1 MHFATDPGRS
11 NMNLK
16 NKIQLGAWL
25 LAGYGAL
32 CVPAQ
37 AALITPLPQPNPAGA
52 ALTRTN
58 SGVID
63 TANPFFKAFGNGR
76 SCASCHQESAGWSVT
91 PQNLQARF
99 AQSNGNDP
107 IFRLNDGANSPNAA
121 SASVEQK
128 RQAYS
133 MLLSKGLIRV
143 GLPIP
148 AGAEFTLVKVDDPY
162 GYASAQELSLFRRP
176 LPSTNLNFQSVL
188 MWDARETLA
197 DAQSKLCIVGSR
209 PAQCFASMDF
219 DLLHQAN
226 SAVTGHAQAAQGLTA
241 AEQRSIVDFEKSLIT
256 AQVSSN
262 LAGSLA
268 GAGATGG
275 PAALAQN
282 IFYFGINDV
291 EAGDY
296 LTGAAFNR
304 AAMNLFG
311 AWRGL
316 DRRPPP
322 QPGRPA
328 PPAVTASD
336 LARASIARGEGIFN
350 NKPFNIVNVGGFN
363 DELRRPLQRATCT
376 SCHNT
381 PNVGSNSVPRLFNTG
396 TSAANLRT
404 PDLPLYT
411 LKNIASGEEI
421 QTSDPG
427 SALLSGKWKDIGRV
441 KVPGLRSLASRAPY
455 FHNGAMKDLTEVVKF
470 YDKRFA
476 IGFTPQEI
484 TDLTAFLQAL

>member
-1 MHFATDPGRS
+1 MKLATK
-11 NMNLK
+11 MN
-16 NKIQLGAWL
+16 LGAWL
-25 LAGYGAL
+25 LAANGAL
-32 CVPAQ
+32 CLPALG
-37 AALITPLPQPNPAGA
+37 ALLTPLAQPNQAGA
-52 ALTRTN
+52 ALTTTS
-58 SGVID
+58 SGLID
-63 TANPFFKAFGNGR
+63 TSNPFFKPFGNGR

-91 PQNLQARF
+91 PQSLQARF
-99 AQSNGNDP
+99 AQTNGNDP

-121 SASVEQK
+121 SASLEQK
-128 RQAYS
+128 RAAYN

-148 AGAEFTLVKVDDPY
+148 SGAEFTLVKVEDPY

-197 DAQSKLCIVGSR
+197 DAQSKLCILGSR
-209 PAQCFASMDF
+209 PARCFATLDF

-241 AEQRSIVDFEKSLIT
+241 AEQRSIVDFEKSLVT
-256 AQVSSN
+256 AQVSST
-262 LAGSLA
+262 LAGSLT
-268 GAGATGG
+268 GAGASGG

-304 AAMNLFG
+304 AAINLFG

-316 DRRPPP
+316 DRRPPAP
-322 QPGRPA
+322 PIPGRPA
-328 PPAVTASD
+328 PPAATASD

-350 NKPFNIVNVGGFN
+350 NKPFNIVNVSGFN
-363 DELRRPLQRATCT
+363 DELRRPLQRASCT
-376 SCHNT
+376 SCHST

-396 TSAANLRT
+396 SSDAALRT

-411 LKNIASGEEI
+411 LKNIATGEQI

-441 KVPGLRSLASRAPY
+441 KVPALRALAARAPY

>member
-1 MHFATDPGRS
+1 MKLTTK
-11 NMNLK
+11 MN
-16 NKIQLGAWL
+16 LGAWL
-25 LAGYGAL
+25 LAGTGAL
-32 CVPAQ
+32 CLPAH
-37 AALITPLPQPNPAGA
+37 AALLTPLAQPNPAGA
-52 ALTRTN
+52 ALSFT
-58 SGVID
+58 SAGLID
-63 TANPFFKAFGNGR
+63 TSNPFFKPFGNGR

-91 PQNLQARF
+91 PQSLQARF

-121 SASVEQK
+121 SASFEQK
-128 RQAYS
+128 RLAYS
-133 MLLSKGLIRV
+133 MLLNKGLIRV

-148 AGAEFTLVKVDDPY
+148 AGAEFTLVKVEDPY

-188 MWDARETLA
+188 MWDARETFT
-197 DAQSKLCIVGSR
+197 DAQSKLCILGSR
-209 PAQCFASMDF
+209 PARCFASIDF

-241 AEQRSIVDFEKSLIT
+241 AEQRSIVDFEKSLVT
-256 AQVSSN
+256 AQVNSN
-262 LAGSLA
+262 LAGSLTAA
-268 GAGATGG
+268 GASGG

-282 IFYFGINDV
+282 VFYFGINDV

-304 AAMNLFG
+304 AAINLFG

-316 DRRPPP
+316 DRRPPAP
-322 QPGRPA
+322 PIPGRPA

-350 NKPFNIVNVGGFN
+350 NKPFNIVNVSGFN
-363 DELRRPLQRATCT
+363 DELRRPLQRASCT
-376 SCHNT
+376 SCHST

-396 TSAANLRT
+396 TSDAALRT

-411 LKNIASGEEI
+411 LKNIASGEQI

-427 SALLSGKWKDIGRV
+427 SALLTGKWKDIGRV
-441 KVPGLRSLASRAPY
+441 KVPGLRALAARAPY
-455 FHNGAMKDLTEVVKF
+455 FHNGAMKDLSEVVKF